1 MELFVATEPDFDIY
15 EIASHT
21 IKRIRLFGRADSA
34 LCLEG
39 VVLDLEVVKVSIVM
53 NYDDC
58 SLSWLKGDV
67 FSQDTSLTERQV
79 VGMDRYQGVVAF
91 VWVMENQNSVVDAIQ
106 VQILAGEAGYN
117 LLQIMGEGAGIVLYS
132 LSLQR
137 PEQP

>member
-1 MELFVATEPDFDIY
+1 MVSEADFDIH
-15 EIASHT
+15 EIANHT
-21 IKRIRLFGRADSA
+21 IKRIRLFGRADST

-58 SLSWLKGDV
+58 SLSWLRGDV
-67 FSQDTSLTERQV
+67 FSQDTSLIERQF